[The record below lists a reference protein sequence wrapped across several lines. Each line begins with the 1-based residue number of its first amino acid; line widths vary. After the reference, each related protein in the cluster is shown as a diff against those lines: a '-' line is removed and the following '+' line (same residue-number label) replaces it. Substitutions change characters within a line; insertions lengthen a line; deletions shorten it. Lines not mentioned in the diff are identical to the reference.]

1 MNIGKEEAKLSL
13 LIDYLE
19 NFLEVMKKYVYSQ
32 VAGYKVS
39 LQKSIVFVCTSN
51 EKMELGIKNIM
62 LFTIEQK
69 NEIVRSKP
77 NKIL

>member
-13 LIDYLE
+13 LVDYLE

-69 NEIVRSKP
+69 NEIVRSRP